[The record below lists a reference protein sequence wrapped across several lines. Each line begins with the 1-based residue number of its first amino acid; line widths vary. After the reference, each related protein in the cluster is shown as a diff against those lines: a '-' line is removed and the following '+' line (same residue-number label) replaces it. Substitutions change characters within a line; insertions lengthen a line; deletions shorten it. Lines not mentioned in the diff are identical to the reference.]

1 MIASRLQ
8 LLNLLIASASIALGA
23 SLNAQCPSA
32 LSCLVV
38 HSPGG
43 CDNLSCCTL
52 VCTLD
57 PTCCINSWDSS
68 CVNLANESCA
78 GYCGA
83 AASGSCYGSH
93 ANPSCDTAACCSAV
107 CAIDPYCCTVTWD
120 ITCVQYAGFACAGTP
135 GTCGQTAGSC
145 FTPHQQGACSNTACC
160 EAVCSVDPSCC
171 QQSWDI
177 LCVYAAEQVC
187 VPGCVPVAESTAVTE
202 VEGCDE
208 RVNDP
213 CYITTTGTAQVL
225 TPNLQLVGTLGR
237 PPSSL
242 NGVDVDVYRITIADP
257 DGDGSAKVAINFAS
271 SPPAW
276 AALLPAAGCAP
287 ISSSL
292 SHIASNLCVDA
303 ATTPTCIPAGEYR
316 VVVSGGTYPTFG
328 GGNLACNDGNQYTLK
343 ITVAQACNACSP
355 TAPSCFSPHQSGGC
369 NLISCCTAVCGA
381 DPFCCDG
388 AWDAGCAAAAANTCV
403 TVAPANDTCVNAIE
417 MTLGSEK
424 LVNTAHSSLE
434 IAQPIICGSGVFA
447 RDVWYFHTARTT
459 GTLELSTCGSWFNTV
474 LAVYTGTC
482 ASPTLVN
489 CNDDS
494 TQCSGTGASRVSFP
508 VQCGERYLFRVGPK
522 AGKTINQGGEVILR
536 LTDVQSVSCLQCS
549 ADFNHTGVVDA
560 QDLAVLLN
568 GWGTASTDLTGDGN
582 TNAQDLA
589 FVLNAWGP
597 CP

>member
-1 MIASRLQ
+1 MIASRLH

-68 CVNLANESCA
+68 CVNLANQSCA

-93 ANPSCDTAACCSAV
+93 ANPSCDTAACCNAV
-107 CAIDPYCCTVTWD
+107 CAIDPYCCNVTWD

-135 GTCGQTAGSC
+135 GICGQTADSC

-160 EAVCSVDPSCC
+160 QAVCSVDPSCC
-171 QQSWDI
+171 EQSWDI

-242 NGVDVDVYRITIADP
+242 NGVDVDVYRITIAMVTDP
-257 DGDGSAKVAINFAS
+257 QRSRSISRHRRQHGQHCFPLSAAHRSRRVSRISQAISAS
-271 SPPAW
+271 MRLRLRPAFPLASIAWWSAAEPIRHSAVEISP
-276 AALLPAAGCAP
+276 
-287 ISSSL
+287 
-292 SHIASNLCVDA
+292 
-303 ATTPTCIPAGEYR
+303 ATTAISTRSRSRLHRLATPAPQPPRRASLRTKAE
-316 VVVSGGTYPTFG
+316 
-328 GGNLACNDGNQYTLK
+328 
-343 ITVAQACNACSP
+343 
-355 TAPSCFSPHQSGGC
+355 
-369 NLISCCTAVCGA
+369 GA
-381 DPFCCDG
+381 
-388 AWDAGCAAAAANTCV
+388 T
-403 TVAPANDTCVNAIE
+403 
-417 MTLGSEK
+417 
-424 LVNTAHSSLE
+424 
-434 IAQPIICGSGVFA
+434 
-447 RDVWYFHTARTT
+447 
-459 GTLELSTCGSWFNTV
+459 
-474 LAVYTGTC
+474 
-482 ASPTLVN
+482 
-489 CNDDS
+489 
-494 TQCSGTGASRVSFP
+494 
-508 VQCGERYLFRVGPK
+508 
-522 AGKTINQGGEVILR
+522 
-536 LTDVQSVSCLQCS
+536 
-549 ADFNHTGVVDA
+549 
-560 QDLAVLLN
+560 
-568 GWGTASTDLTGDGN
+568 
-582 TNAQDLA
+582 
-589 FVLNAWGP
+589 
-597 CP
+597 